1 MQNDIKNKSEKD
13 PLKEFF
19 QHIELEKLPD
29 SFTDNVMLKIKT
41 EENLSVSRKKSLLV
55 LLLVAA
61 VMSLLPVIVLV
72 IIFHT
77 NIASFFTSLAINM
90 LTQISKLLRPNFL
103 IPFIYISGTFISG
116 MLLYAILKDL
126 NYSNRESTV

>member
-1 MQNDIKNKSEKD
+1 MQNDINNNTEKD
-13 PLKEFF
+13 SLKEFF
-19 QHIELEKLPD
+19 QHIELKKLPD
-29 SFTDNVMLKIKT
+29 SFTDNVMQKVR
-41 EENLSVSRKKSLLV
+41 EEESLSVNRNKSLLV
-55 LLLVAA
+55 LLLVSA

-103 IPFIYISGTFISG
+103 IPFIYISGIVISG
-116 MLLYAILKDL
+116 MLFYSILKYL

>member
-1 MQNDIKNKSEKD
+1 MQNDINNNTEKD
-13 PLKEFF
+13 SLKEFF
-19 QHIELEKLPD
+19 QHIELKKLPD
-29 SFTDNVMLKIKT
+29 SFTDNVMQKVR
-41 EENLSVSRKKSLLV
+41 EEESLSVNRNKSLLV
-55 LLLVAA
+55 LLLVSA

-103 IPFIYISGTFISG
+103 IPFIYISGVVISG
-116 MLLYAILKDL
+116 MLLYSILKYL

>member
-1 MQNDIKNKSEKD
+1 MQNDINNNTEKD
-13 PLKEFF
+13 SLKEFF
-19 QHIELEKLPD
+19 QHIELKKLPD
-29 SFTDNVMLKIKT
+29 SFTDNVMQKVR
-41 EENLSVSRKKSLLV
+41 EEESLSVNRNKSLLV
-55 LLLVAA
+55 LLLVSA

-72 IIFHT
+72 FIFHT

-103 IPFIYISGTFISG
+103 IPFIYISGIVISG
-116 MLLYAILKDL
+116 MLLYSILKYL

>member
-1 MQNDIKNKSEKD
+1 MQNDINNNTEKD
-13 PLKEFF
+13 SLKEFF
-19 QHIELEKLPD
+19 QHIELKKLPD
-29 SFTDNVMLKIKT
+29 SFTDNVMQKVR
-41 EENLSVSRKKSLLV
+41 EEESLSVNRNKSLLV
-55 LLLVAA
+55 LLLVSA

-103 IPFIYISGTFISG
+103 IPFIYISGIVISG
-116 MLLYAILKDL
+116 MLLYSILKYL

>member
-1 MQNDIKNKSEKD
+1 MQIDIYYNILIV

-19 QHIELEKLPD
+19 QHIELKKLPD
-29 SFTDNVMLKIKT
+29 SFTDNVMQKVRE
-41 EENLSVSRKKSLLV
+41 EENLSVNRNKSLLV

-103 IPFIYISGTFISG
+103 IPFIYISGIVISG
-116 MLLYAILKDL
+116 MLLYSILKYL

>member
-1 MQNDIKNKSEKD
+1 MQNDINNNTEKD

-19 QHIELEKLPD
+19 QHIELKKLPD
-29 SFTDNVMLKIKT
+29 SFTDNVMQKVRE
-41 EENLSVSRKKSLLV
+41 EENLSVNRNKSLLV

-103 IPFIYISGTFISG
+103 IPFIYISGIVISG
-116 MLLYAILKDL
+116 MLLYSILKYL